1 MASCKAC
8 WPTTEASAGEGPK
21 DTYSGHAQVAYEA
34 GALKALAQ
42 LGQSARQ
49 AGDAVASGL
58 HGTVMMPLLAGMVAA
73 FGLTPDRVPLEDLGH
88 ILQNFTG
95 IYEGQ
100 RSAEQDATDAC
111 HEAEER

>member
-1 MASCKAC
+1 M
-8 WPTTEASAGEGPK
+8 
-21 DTYSGHAQVAYEA
+21 GHAQVAYKA
-34 GALKALAQ
+34 GALQALAQ
-42 LGQSARQ
+42 LGQSMRQ

-88 ILQNFTG
+88 ILQIFTA

-100 RSAEQDATDAC
+100 RPAKQDAPDAC
-111 HEAEER
+111 HEREER